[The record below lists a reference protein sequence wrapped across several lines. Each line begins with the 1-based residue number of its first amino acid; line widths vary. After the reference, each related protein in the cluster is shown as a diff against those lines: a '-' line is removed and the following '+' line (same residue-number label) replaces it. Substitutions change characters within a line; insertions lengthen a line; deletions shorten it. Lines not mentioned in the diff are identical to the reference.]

1 MILLVER
8 KELNQKKV
16 QLMPSVQSCRG
27 SFYLLRRIMKL
38 ILLSQ
43 EFYDKYGHCKEI
55 LQKPSRPYISVE
67 ICIDGILYAIPL
79 RHHIRHN
86 NAFITKGESGLDFT
100 KSIVIES
107 NSFISDSIPWIESAD
122 WNIIKKSQNKIIYAF
137 KKFLN
142 QYKRALLHPDNPRSY
157 KYIRYCSLQY
167 FDI

>member
-1 MILLVER
+1 
-8 KELNQKKV
+8 
-16 QLMPSVQSCRG
+16 
-27 SFYLLRRIMKL
+27 MKL

-86 NAFITKGESGLDFT
+86 NAFITKDESGLDFT

-107 NSFISDSIPWIESAD
+107 DSFISVDRICRLEHY
-122 WNIIKKSQNKIIYAF
+122 KKISKQNH
-137 KKFLN
+137 L
-142 QYKRALLHPDNPRSY
+142 R
-157 KYIRYCSLQY
+157 LQEVS
-167 FDI
+167 